1 METTG
6 SKPIDRLVRMACEGN
21 GPAFTALWDTHI
33 DQLRAYIHHTMKNL
47 SDFDVDDICSRSFEK
62 AFRQIGTYNP
72 VKGQFFTWLKTIA
85 RNTGLDFI
93 DSEAKVHPK
102 DQIVYLD
109 DGGDVSGV
117 ERIASPGKN
126 PLDSIISDEEHE
138 KTVGYVTRLPELY
151 RTVAM
156 KRVIDGMKY
165 NEIAED
171 LGMGLNTVKT
181 RIKRAK
187 AMVDRMRADDEG
199 K

>member
-1 METTG
+1 MV
-6 SKPIDRLVRMACEGN
+6 KIRLSRIGKKKVPFYKVVVSDSRT
-21 GPAFTALWDTHI
+21 PADGRFI
-33 DQLRAYIHHTMKNL
+33 
-47 SDFDVDDICSRSFEK
+47 E
-62 AFRQIGTYNP
+62 QIGTYDP

-117 ERIASPGKN
+117 EKIASPGKN

>member
-1 METTG
+1 
-6 SKPIDRLVRMACEGN
+6 
-21 GPAFTALWDTHI
+21 
-33 DQLRAYIHHTMKNL
+33 
-47 SDFDVDDICSRSFEK
+47 
-62 AFRQIGTYNP
+62 
-72 VKGQFFTWLKTIA
+72 
-85 RNTGLDFI
+85 
-93 DSEAKVHPK
+93 
-102 DQIVYLD
+102 
-109 DGGDVSGV
+109 V

>member
-1 METTG
+1 MDTTG
-6 SKPIDRLVRMACEGN
+6 SKPIDKLVKLACEGS

-62 AFRQIGTYNP
+62 AFRQIGTYDP
-72 VKGQFFTWLKTIA
+72 EKGQFFTWLKTIA
-85 RNTGLDFI
+85 RNTALDFL
-93 DSEAKVHPK
+93 DSEARAHPK

-109 DGGDVSGV
+109 DGGDSSGV

-126 PLDSIISDEEHE
+126 ALDSIISDEEHE
-138 KTVGYVTRLPELY
+138 ANVSYVSKLPELY
-151 RTVAM
+151 RTVAS
-156 KRVIDGMKY
+156 KRIIDGMKY
-165 NEIAED
+165 AEIAED
-171 LGMGLNTVKT
+171 LGMQLNTVKT

-187 AMVDRMRADDEG
+187 EMMDRMREEDEG